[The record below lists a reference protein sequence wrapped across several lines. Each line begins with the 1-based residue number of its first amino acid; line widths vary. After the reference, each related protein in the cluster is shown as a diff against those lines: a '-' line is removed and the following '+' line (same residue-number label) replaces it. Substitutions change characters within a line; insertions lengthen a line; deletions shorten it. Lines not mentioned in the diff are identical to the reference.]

1 LDGERES
8 GKGSDDKHQKTARVG
23 TGRNIKHSLPFS
35 ASNQFFA
42 LRNIKFLMLNENLA
56 RFTFSLVHFSISEIV
71 TGEWES
77 SGEARKNGDKFL
89 ETRCLWLLEKRRY
102 LERAAEN

>member
-1 LDGERES
+1 
-8 GKGSDDKHQKTARVG
+8 
-23 TGRNIKHSLPFS
+23 
-35 ASNQFFA
+35 
-42 LRNIKFLMLNENLA
+42 MLNENLA

-89 ETRCLWLLEKRRY
+89 ETWCLWLLEKRRY
-102 LERAAEN
+102 LERAAENWISGRNLIKIIAQVPKAEQVVDID